1 MFIKTQ
7 IIYKTQEINE
17 QNILIDVKLNTVYF

>member
-17 QNILIDVKLNTVYF
+17 QNILIDEKLNTENF

>member
-17 QNILIDVKLNTVYF
+17 QNILIDEKLNTVYF